1 MCCLF
6 GMVDYG
12 HVLSQKRKH
21 QILTTLAAECEVRG
35 TDASGIAY
43 NSRGVLHIYKRP
55 VPAHRLGMAL
65 PPDAA
70 VVMGHTRMTT
80 QGNAKRNCNNHP
92 FRGVAGQIPFALAHN
107 GILHNDDALKR
118 QYRLPDSKIQTD
130 SYVSAQLL
138 EKKHGLD
145 WDALRFM
152 AEHLE
157 GSFTITILDGSDN
170 LYFIKGNNPL
180 CLLDFPR
187 LGFYLYASTEEI
199 LRRAL
204 DKLRLGREKQAR
216 VPADCGELLKISP
229 NGEISRSTFD
239 DRNLFLPWYGDFCS
253 DRACSDDRSRLVPR
267 WDEEY
272 LAELRAVASSFG
284 YAPEDIDTLLQQGFS
299 PEDVE
304 DFLYC
309 GEC

>member
-12 HVLSQKRKH
+12 HVLPQKRKH
-21 QILTTLAAECEVRG
+21 QILTVLAAECEVRG
-35 TDASGIAY
+35 TDATGIAY
-43 NSRGVLHIYKRP
+43 NSRGTLYIYKKP
-55 VPAHRLGMAL
+55 VPAHQLRMRVPA
-65 PPDAA
+65 DVA

-80 QGNAKRNCNNHP
+80 QGSARRNCNNHP
-92 FRGVAGQIPFALAHN
+92 FRGVAGAIPFALAHN

-118 QYRLPDSKIQTD
+118 QYHLPHSKIQTD
-130 SYVSAQLL
+130 SYVAAQLL
-138 EKKHGLD
+138 EKKRGLD

-152 AEHLE
+152 AEQLE
-157 GSFTITILDGSDN
+157 GSFTITILDGADS

-204 DKLRLGREKQAR
+204 DKLRLRQKRHIQ
-216 VPADCGELLKISP
+216 VPVNSGEMVRISP
-229 NGEISRSTFD
+229 DGTIARS
-239 DRNLFLPWYGDFCS
+239 LFLPWY
-253 DRACSDDRSRLVPR
+253 DDLCCGGAFSESCGQLVSR

-272 LAELRAVASSFG
+272 LTELRAVAASFC
-284 YAPEDIDTLLQQGFS
+284 YAPEDIDTLLKQGFS
-299 PEDVE
+299 LEDVE

>member
-12 HVLSQKRKH
+12 HVLPQKRKH
-21 QILTTLAAECEVRG
+21 QILTVLAAECEARG
-35 TDASGIAY
+35 TDATGIAY
-43 NSRGVLHIYKRP
+43 NSCGSLHIYKKP

-65 PPDAA
+65 PADTA

-80 QGNAKRNCNNHP
+80 QGTARRNCNNHP

-107 GILHNDDALKR
+107 GIFHNDDALKR
-118 QYRLPDSKIQTD
+118 QYGLPHSKIQTD
-130 SYVSAQLL
+130 SYVAAQLL
-138 EKKHGLD
+138 EKKRGLD

-152 AEHLE
+152 AEQLE
-157 GSFTITILDGSDN
+157 GSFTITVLDGADN
-170 LYFIKGNNPL
+170 LNFIKGNNPL
-180 CLLDFPR
+180 CLLDFSR

-204 DKLRLGREKQAR
+204 DKLRLRQERHIQIPVNSGEMVRIAR
-216 VPADCGELLKISP
+216 DGTIE
-229 NGEISRSTFD
+229 RSLFD
-239 DRNLFLPWYGDFCS
+239 DARLFLPWYNDPCCGGAFS
-253 DRACSDDRSRLVPR
+253 KNRGQLVSR

-272 LAELRAVASSFG
+272 LTELRAVAASFG
-284 YAPEDIDTLLQQGFS
+284 YATEDIDMLLQQGFS

>member
-12 HVLSQKRKH
+12 HILPQKRKH
-21 QILTTLAAECEVRG
+21 QILTVLAAECEARG
-35 TDASGIAY
+35 TDATGIAY
-43 NSRGVLHIYKRP
+43 NSRGTLHIYKKP
-55 VPAHRLGMAL
+55 VPAHQLRMRVPA
-65 PPDAA
+65 DVA

-80 QGNAKRNCNNHP
+80 QGSARRNCNNHP
-92 FRGVAGQIPFALAHN
+92 FRGVAGAIPFALAHN

-118 QYRLPDSKIQTD
+118 QYRLPHSKIQTD
-130 SYVSAQLL
+130 SYVAAQLL
-138 EKKHGLD
+138 EMKHGLN

-152 AEHLE
+152 AEQLE
-157 GSFTITILDGSDN
+157 GSFTITVLDGADN

-180 CLLDFPR
+180 CLLDFSR

-204 DKLRLGREKQAR
+204 DKLRLRQERHIQIPVNSGEMVRIAR
-216 VPADCGELLKISP
+216 DGTIT
-229 NGEISRSTFD
+229 RSLFD
-239 DRNLFLPWYGDFCS
+239 DARLFLPWY
-253 DRACSDDRSRLVPR
+253 DDLCCGGAFSENRGQLVSR

-272 LAELRAVASSFG
+272 LTELRAVAASFG
-284 YAPEDIDTLLQQGFS
+284 YAPEDIDMLLQQGFS